1 MFDSLDDAMKKDFQK
16 EGTPRQRMLMYL
28 AIAVASILLIGGLY
42 VGVRLIEG

>member
-1 MFDSLDDAMKKDFQK
+1 MFDSLDDAMKKDLEK
-16 EGTPRQRMLMYL
+16 EGTPKQRMLTYL